1 MKEKKLKKYH
11 YEKSS
16 KGLCYLH
23 GELEIG
29 KSTIVFSS
37 FSYDNIVWM
46 TNILLH
52 KY

>member
-1 MKEKKLKKYH
+1 MKEKKLKKYA

-16 KGLCYLH
+16 KGICYLH
-23 GELEIG
+23 GEFEIE

-46 TNILLH
+46 INRLLH